1 MNLEKQFSKK
11 HTPGL
16 RDELA
21 QQIKEKRHGYSSD
34 WKEWN
39 KSEDNFE
46 DEKLNVESGKLKK
59 DFVGRI
65 FKTKEFMQKEL
76 LWKDLVGQRRKEEI
90 EELKDTFKERL
101 SDTLKNIPLSKE
113 EQDKY
118 LSEETLVSMDMDD
131 YLLLVK
137 RLSGHYVSH
146 VTRYGIREQTFMSTG
161 GGHTKSKGEFI
172 DNFTQILETKK
183 LNSFF
188 TNLLDKTD
196 YAKEVIKDYIAVLK
210 EHDRDISKEEI
221 LDKVSS
227 RLLGDVMPSGTRKG
241 DKSGF
246 HVGVNDILSHYYG
259 SEINYDIYFYY
270 PAEVVAKNYY
280 HDISLK
286 AYPNAR
292 NSDWYNDQI
301 IFTQGKGIPV
311 DAGICCIPES
321 IEVDKNTG
329 SQYKLDENMKPILD
343 SVTQNHIEFFR
354 EEGGEYGLFRKILD
368 QLKDTKKDQK
378 NKSEELQRVSEE
390 LKFKNY
396 DIFLKFYENYRRTNG
411 CDLERFYKQNQMIYI
426 KPEKEKLVTSK
437 EFWENYF
444 NKNPDK
450 KPNKIIYSGKF
461 ITYSHTDEK
470 KEKVMD
476 ELSQKTQVSDI
487 GDINAY
493 QNYIIGIEND
503 IKQTIS
509 DIYDEVCTKH
519 SKTEER

>member
-101 SDTLKNIPLSKE
+101 SDTL
-113 EQDKY
+113 
-118 LSEETLVSMDMDD
+118 
-131 YLLLVK
+131 
-137 RLSGHYVSH
+137 
-146 VTRYGIREQTFMSTG
+146 
-161 GGHTKSKGEFI
+161 
-172 DNFTQILETKK
+172 K